1 MNIHEYSLVHEHIH
15 ILVYAN
21 AALTQNCLPN
31 NCLAELLA
39 GQVVELRAHVLH
51 ELAVRKRN
59 FK

>member
-1 MNIHEYSLVHEHIH
+1 MNIHEHIH

-39 GQVVELRAHVLH
+39 GQVVELGAHVLH